1 VAIVFK
7 NNASTTLSAALSSS
21 ATSISVA
28 DATKLPS
35 ITGDEYFF
43 CTIDDGSNV
52 EIVKV
57 TGISSNTLTVVR
69 AQDNTTALSFS
80 SGDIVEQRLTA
91 AVLETF
97 PQLDV
102 GELTADE
109 FIGDLRGAVI
119 FNAQAGEAIDKGEV
133 VYVSG
138 ISGNTPVVALADA
151 DDANKMPA
159 FGLALESATLNTTLA
174 VVTFGTISGVDTD
187 TPGFSLGDTLYVSTT
202 PGGLTNSPPTGES
215 SLIQNIGKVQ
225 RVHVSSGSIKVG
237 GAGRSND
244 TPNLNDGNIF
254 IGNASNQAT
263 TASLNTKIEDY
274 LDANGTTFPD
284 NIKAKFG
291 TGDDLEI
298 YHTGDHSYITVHY

>member
-1 VAIVFK
+1 MAIVFK

-109 FIGDLRGAVI
+109 FIGDLRGAVV

-237 GAGRSND
+237 TRE
-244 TPNLNDGNIF
+244 L
-254 IGNASNQAT
+254 
-263 TASLNTKIEDY
+263 
-274 LDANGTTFPD
+274 GTR
-284 NIKAKFG
+284 N
-291 TGDDLEI
+291 
-298 YHTGDHSYITVHY
+298 